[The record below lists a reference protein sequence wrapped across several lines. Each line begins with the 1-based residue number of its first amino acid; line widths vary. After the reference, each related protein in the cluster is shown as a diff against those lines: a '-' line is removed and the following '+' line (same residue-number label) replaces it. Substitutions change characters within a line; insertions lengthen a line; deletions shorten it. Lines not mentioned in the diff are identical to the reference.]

1 MEDTF
6 MTILDLC
13 QDLDNKY
20 LEQLI
25 GFIEGIIEERGEEE
39 ND

>member
-13 QDLDNKY
+13 QDLDEEY

-25 GFIEGIIEERGEEE
+25 GCIEGIIEEREE
-39 ND
+39 D